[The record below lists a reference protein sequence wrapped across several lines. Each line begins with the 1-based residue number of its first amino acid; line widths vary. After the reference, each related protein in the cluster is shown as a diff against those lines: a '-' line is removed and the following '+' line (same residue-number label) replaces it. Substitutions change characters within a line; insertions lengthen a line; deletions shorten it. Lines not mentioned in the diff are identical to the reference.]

1 MARSRSAAE
10 LRKTI
15 PALLGVYGQS
25 QADLGEAMGLTQG
38 QVSRKIAGGSP
49 FTLADCDAI
58 AEHFGITTAQLLSG
72 KRTAV
77 AKSLAAKEKAS
88 GRGEDP
94 AADMG

>member
-10 LRKTI
+10 LRRTI
-15 PALLGVYGQS
+15 PALMGVHGENQS
-25 QADLGEAMGLTQG
+25 DLGDAIGLTQG
-38 QVSRKIAGGSP
+38 QISRKLAGQAEI
-49 FTLADCDAI
+49 TLADCDAI
-58 AEHFGITTAQLLSG
+58 ADHYGITTAQLLGS

-94 AADMG
+94 AADVG